1 MAIAFIIEW
10 EITFTDVSHLTGYL
24 LCATGATGIAI
35 AACSRKY
42 GKRPTLL
49 WSISFAFG
57 GSIWGGFAQSYVSF
71 VGARVLQGLGI
82 AMFESVTYTLIGDLV
97 SSPPFDF

>member
-1 MAIAFIIEW
+1 MEW
-10 EITFTDVSHLTGYL
+10 GITFTDVALLTGYL
-24 LCATGATGIAI
+24 LCATGSTGVVI
-35 AACSRKY
+35 AACSRKF

-57 GSIWGGFAQSYVSF
+57 GSIWAGLAQSYGSF

-82 AMFESVTYTLIGDLV
+82 AMFESVTYTIIGDLV
-97 SSPPFDF
+97 SSPRLGP